1 MSKRILSSLLICGLL
16 SGCVTE
22 VYNPPPRAKQA
33 HGSYYHKNGN
43 GNFCPP
49 GQAKKGRC

>member
-1 MSKRILSSLLICGLL
+1 MRLILTLILLTVSTLGL
-16 SGCVTE
+16 SAC
-22 VYNPPPRAKQA
+22 YKHSQPNHPHA
-33 HGSYYHKNGN
+33 N